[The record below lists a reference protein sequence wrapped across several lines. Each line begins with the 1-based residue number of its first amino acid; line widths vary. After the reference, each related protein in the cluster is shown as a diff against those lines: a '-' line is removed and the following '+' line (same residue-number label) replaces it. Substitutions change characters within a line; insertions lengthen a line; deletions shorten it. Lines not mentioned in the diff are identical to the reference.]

1 MISDQWLSPP
11 SPRLTLNRG
20 QQVVAGVLVL
30 LLMALVVVGIQSSA
44 QQRALTN
51 HSARS
56 EAVSTNMFFT
66 VRDSLT
72 YVEQAQQYLL
82 GVVPRR
88 DVQVARALLAQRL
101 GVIAANGISAADAT
115 TPEYRWALTAL
126 DSVIAEAPSGVLPP
140 GERAQWTDTI
150 LPKAEVLSE
159 ATHAL
164 AAGSPTGLHRVDR
177 LAEQGLLRG
186 GVVQLTMLIAA
197 LVLAAA
203 LLWWVAANVVRQYR
217 TARRAFDEE
226 REALRKTEDRLDRVS
241 ALERGQARILE
252 RIATAD
258 PVPSVLRQ
266 IVQLA
271 AEVSGATAVRIA
283 LGPRSVAYPMGA
295 DVSATPAWTGAVN
308 DTADAA
314 GMLEVF
320 GDPQA
325 LDDLAHT
332 ALVRCRDLVTLA
344 LERDASARR
353 LSYQASHDA
362 LTGLANRSLLLTR
375 LSQSLLLARRRG
387 TPLALLFCDLDR
399 FKMVND
405 SIGHAGGDELLIEAA
420 RRLSGTV
427 RDTDTVARLGGDEFV
442 VLCPELPDRAQAI
455 ALAERIRATLSAPYT
470 IDGKEAFVDVSI
482 GITFADESTVS
493 GAELMRE
500 ADVAMYRAKLTD
512 GSHINVF
519 DSSLEAE
526 VAQRLDLDSA
536 LRHAVERDQL
546 RLRAQP
552 IVMLDSGIVIG
563 FEMLLQWHRPGLPVL
578 SPGAFIPLAE
588 DNGMIVEIGRWV
600 LRETIQ
606 TLARWRADGLALD
619 LTMAVNVSPRQVRE
633 PGFAEEVLDLLETAG
648 LPPQSLIIE
657 LTEHALVDLRVAH
670 PTLARLRDA
679 GVSVSLDDFG
689 TGYSSLTQLRTLPVD
704 QIKLDRSFAAAL
716 DEGDAKQ
723 RAVVQSVVSL
733 ASALALDL
741 VVEGIETMAERDT
754 LLDLGARVGQGF
766 LYHQPLRWDAA
777 RELLE
782 SGGVCVVPAVGDHTG
797 PASSEAPSPSVSTN
811 VTSQLPSPSVST

>member
-1 MISDQWLSPP
+1 MISDQWLTPP
-11 SPRLTLNRG
+11 GPRLTLNRG
-20 QQVVAGVLVL
+20 QRIVAGVLVL
-30 LLMALVVVGIQSSA
+30 LLVALVVVGVQSSA
-44 QQRALTN
+44 QQRAYTAFA
-51 HSARS
+51 SRS
-56 EAVSTNMFFT
+56 EAVSTNTFFT
-66 VRDSLT
+66 MQDSLT
-72 YVEQAQQYLL
+72 YIGTAQQYLL

-88 DVQVARALLAQRL
+88 DVQLARALLAQRL
-101 GVIAANGISAADAT
+101 SVISANGVSAADAA
-115 TPEYRWALTAL
+115 TPEYRWALSGL
-126 DSVIAEAPSGVLPP
+126 DSVLSEAPP
-140 GERAQWTDTI
+140 GELPADQRARWSDVI
-150 LPKAEVLSE
+150 LPRAEVLSD

-164 AAGSPTGLHRVDR
+164 AAGSPSGLHRVDR
-177 LAEQGLLRG
+177 LADQGVFQG
-186 GVVQLTMLIAA
+186 GVIQLTMLIAA

-217 TARRAFDEE
+217 TARSAFDDE
-226 REALRKTEDRLDRVS
+226 REALRKTEDRLARVS
-241 ALERGQARILE
+241 ALERGQARVLE

-266 IVQLA
+266 IVELA
-271 AEVSGATAVRIA
+271 AEVSGAPAVRIA
-283 LGPRSVAYPMGA
+283 MGHRSVVYPVGTGVSGA
-295 DVSATPAWTGAVN
+295 PAWTAPVTDSV
-308 DTADAA
+308 DTG

-362 LTGLANRSLLLTR
+362 LTGLANRSLLLAR

-405 SIGHAGGDELLIEAA
+405 SIGHAAGDELLIEAA

-427 RDTDTVARLGGDEFV
+427 RDTDTVARMGGDEFV
-442 VLCPELPDRAQAI
+442 VLCPELPDRAQAV
-455 ALAERIRATLSAPYT
+455 ALAERIRVTLSAPYT
-470 IDGKEAFVDVSI
+470 IDGKEAFVDASI

-512 GSHINVF
+512 GGHINVF
-519 DSSLEAE
+519 DSHLEAE
-526 VAQRLDLDSA
+526 VAQRLDIDSA

-546 RLRAQP
+546 RMRAQP
-552 IVMLDSGIVIG
+552 IVMLDTGVVTG
-563 FEMLLQWHRPGLPVL
+563 FEVLLQWHRPGLPVL
-578 SPGAFIPLAE
+578 YPGSFIPLAE

-600 LRETIQ
+600 LRETIK

-619 LTMAVNVSPRQVRE
+619 LTMSVNVSPRQVRE
-633 PGFAEEVLDLLETAG
+633 PGFAEEVLHLLDAAG
-648 LPPQSLIIE
+648 LPPESLIIE

-670 PTLARLRDA
+670 PTLARLREA

-716 DEGDAKQ
+716 DEGDDKQ

-733 ASALALDL
+733 AEALSLDL
-741 VVEGIETMAERDT
+741 VVEGIETTAERDT
-754 LLDLGARVGQGF
+754 LLDLGARKGQGF
-766 LYHQPLRWDAA
+766 LYHLPVLEDLA
-777 RELLE
+777 RKLLE
-782 SGGVCVVPAVGDHTG
+782 SGGVCVVPADGDYTAL
-797 PASSEAPSPSVSTN
+797 ASSEAPSPSLSTSLI
-811 VTSQLPSPSVST
+811 SQRPSPSVST

>member
-1 MISDQWLSPP
+1 MISDQWLTPP
-11 SPRLTLNRG
+11 GPRLTLNRG

-30 LLMALVVVGIQSSA
+30 LLVALVVVGIQSSA

-51 HSARS
+51 HNARS
-56 EAVSTNMFFT
+56 EAVSTNTFFT

-101 GVIAANGISAADAT
+101 GVIAANGLTAAEAA

-126 DSVIAEAPSGVLPP
+126 DSVIAEAPPGVLPAD
-140 GERAQWTDTI
+140 ERAEWAGAI
-150 LPKAEVLSE
+150 LPRAEVLSE

-186 GVVQLTMLIAA
+186 GVIQLSMLIAA

-217 TARRAFDEE
+217 SARRAFDDE
-226 REALRKTEDRLDRVS
+226 RDALRKTEDRLDRVS

-271 AEVSGATAVRIA
+271 ADVSGAPAVRIA
-283 LGPRSVAYPMGA
+283 MGTRSVVFPVGA
-295 DVSATPAWTGAVN
+295 DVSAAPAWTGAVN

-320 GDPQA
+320 GDAEA

-362 LTGLANRSLLLTR
+362 LTGLANRSLLLAR

-442 VLCPELPDRAQAI
+442 VLCPELPDRGQAI
-455 ALAERIRATLSAPYT
+455 ALAERIRTTLSAPYT

-519 DSSLEAE
+519 DSLLEAE
-526 VAQRLDLDSA
+526 VAQRLDLDTA
-536 LRHAVERDQL
+536 LRHAVERDEL
-546 RLRAQP
+546 RVGAQP
-552 IVMLDSGIVIG
+552 IVMLDTGVVIG
-563 FEMLLQWHRPGLPVL
+563 FEVLLQWHRAGLPVL
-578 SPGAFIPLAE
+578 APGAFIPLAE

-600 LRETIQ
+600 LRETIR

-619 LTMAVNVSPRQVRE
+619 LTMSVNVSPRQVRE
-633 PGFAEEVLDLLETAG
+633 PGFAEEVLHLLDVAG
-648 LPPQSLIIE
+648 LPPESLIIE

-741 VVEGIETMAERDT
+741 VVEGIETIAERDT
-754 LLDLGARVGQGF
+754 LLDLGARTGQGF
-766 LYHQPLRWDAA
+766 LYDQPLLWDAA

-782 SGGVCVVPAVGDHTG
+782 SGGVCAVSAGSDYTG
-797 PASSEAPSPSVSTN
+797 LASSAAPSPSASTSVRSQRPSPSVSM
-811 VTSQLPSPSVST
+811 

>member
-1 MISDQWLSPP
+1 MITDQWLRAPG
-11 SPRLTLNRG
+11 PRLTLNRG
-20 QQVVAGVLVL
+20 QQVVAAILVL
-30 LLMALVVVGIQSSA
+30 LLVTLVVVSIQSSA
-44 QQRALTN
+44 DQRAYT
-51 HSARS
+51 HHTART
-56 EAVSTNMFFT
+56 EPVSNNTFFT

-72 YVEQAQQYLL
+72 YIEKAEQYLL

-88 DVQVARALLAQRL
+88 DVQLARALLAQRL
-101 GVIAANGISAADAT
+101 RVIAANGVSAADAAS
-115 TPEYRWALTAL
+115 PEYRWALNAL
-126 DSVIAEAPSGVLPP
+126 DSVIAEAPAGILPADQRTKWA
-140 GERAQWTDTI
+140 GTI
-150 LPKAEVLSE
+150 LPRAEVLSG

-164 AAGSPTGLHRVDR
+164 VAVNPNGLHRFDR
-177 LAEQGLLRG
+177 SAEEGLLRDRM
-186 GVVQLTMLIAA
+186 VQLAMLIAA

-203 LLWWVAANVVRQYR
+203 LVWWIAANVVRQYR
-217 TARRAFDEE
+217 DTRRAFDDE
-226 REALRKTEDRLDRVS
+226 RDALRKTEDRLDRVS

-258 PVPSVLRQ
+258 PVSSVLRQ

-283 LGPRSVAYPMGA
+283 MGPRSVVYPIGS
-295 DVSATPAWTGAVN
+295 DVSEAPAWTGTVT
-308 DTADAA
+308 DTADTA
-314 GMLEVF
+314 GTLEVY
-320 GDPQA
+320 GDPESF
-325 LDDLAHT
+325 DDLAHT
-332 ALVRCRDLVTLA
+332 TLVRCRDLVTLA

-362 LTGLANRSLLLTR
+362 LTGLANRSLLLSR
-375 LSQSLLLARRRG
+375 LSQSLMLARHRG
-387 TPLALLFCDLDR
+387 TPLAVLFCDLDR

-420 RRLSGTV
+420 RRLSTTV
-427 RDTDTVARLGGDEFV
+427 RETDTVARLGGDEFV

-455 ALAERIRATLSAPYT
+455 TLAERIRTTLSAPYT
-470 IDGKEAFVDVSI
+470 IDGKEAFVDASI

-519 DSSLEAE
+519 DSHLEAE
-526 VAQRLDLDSA
+526 VAQRLDLDTA
-536 LRHAVERDQL
+536 LRHAVGRNQL
-546 RLRAQP
+546 RLSAQP
-552 IVMLDSGIVIG
+552 IVTLDTGVITG
-563 FEMLLQWHRPGLPVL
+563 FEVLLQWHRPGMPVL
-578 SPGAFIPLAE
+578 YPGAFIPLAE

-600 LRETIQ
+600 LRETIE

-619 LTMAVNVSPRQVRE
+619 LTMSVNVSPRQVRE
-633 PGFAEEVLDLLETAG
+633 PGFAEEVLQLLDKAG
-648 LPPQSLIIE
+648 LPPESLIIE

-670 PTLARLRDA
+670 PVLARLRDA

-716 DEGDAKQ
+716 DHGDAKQ

-741 VVEGIETMAERDT
+741 VVEGIETVAERDT
-754 LLDLGARVGQGF
+754 LLDLGARKGQGF
-766 LYHQPLRWDAA
+766 LYHQPVLCDLA
-777 RELLE
+777 RALLE
-782 SGGVCVVPAVGDHTG
+782 TGGVCAVPAESSYSALA
-797 PASSEAPSPSVSTN
+797 ASAVPSPSLSVN
-811 VTSQLPSPSVST
+811 VRSQLPSPSVST

>member
-1 MISDQWLSPP
+1 MSSP
-11 SPRLTLNRG
+11 
-20 QQVVAGVLVL
+20 VVTSRWPA
-30 LLMALVVVGIQSSA
+30 
-44 QQRALTN
+44 
-51 HSARS
+51 
-56 EAVSTNMFFT
+56 
-66 VRDSLT
+66 
-72 YVEQAQQYLL
+72 
-82 GVVPRR
+82 
-88 DVQVARALLAQRL
+88 ALLAQRL
-101 GVIAANGISAADAT
+101 GVIAANGLTAAEAAT
-115 TPEYRWALTAL
+115 PQYRWALTGL
-126 DSVIAEAPSGVLPP
+126 DRVIAEAPPGVLPAD
-140 GERAQWTDTI
+140 ERARWASTI
-150 LPKAEVLSE
+150 LPRTEVLSAE
-159 ATHAL
+159 THAL
-164 AAGSPTGLHRVDR
+164 AAGGPTSMHRIDR
-177 LAEQGLLRG
+177 LADQVLLRG
-186 GVVQLTMLIAA
+186 GVIQLSMLIAA

-217 TARRAFDEE
+217 SARRAFDEE

-241 ALERGQARILE
+241 ALERGQARVLE

-271 AEVSGATAVRIA
+271 TDVSGAPAVRIA
-283 LGPRSVAYPMGA
+283 LGPRSVVYPVGA

-362 LTGLANRSLLLTR
+362 LTGLANRSLLLAR

-405 SIGHAGGDELLIEAA
+405 SIGHAAGDELLIEAA
-420 RRLSGTV
+420 RRLSGMI
-427 RDTDTVARLGGDEFV
+427 RDTDTAARLGGDEFV

-470 IDGKEAFVDVSI
+470 IDGKEAFVDASI

-519 DSSLEAE
+519 DSLLEAE
-526 VAQRLDLDSA
+526 VAQRLDLDTA
-536 LRHAVERDQL
+536 LRHAVERNEL
-546 RLRAQP
+546 RVGAQP
-552 IVMLDSGIVIG
+552 IVMLDTGVVIG
-563 FEMLLQWHRPGLPVL
+563 FEVLLQWHRPGLPML
-578 SPGAFIPLAE
+578 APGAFIPLAE

-600 LRETIQ
+600 LRETIR
-606 TLARWRADGLALD
+606 TLARWRTDGLALD
-619 LTMAVNVSPRQVRE
+619 LTMSVNVSARQVRE
-633 PGFAEEVLDLLETAG
+633 PGFAEEVLHLLDGAE
-648 LPPQSLIIE
+648 LPAESLIIE

-670 PTLARLRDA
+670 PVLARLRDA

-716 DEGDAKQ
+716 DQGDAKQ

-733 ASALALDL
+733 ASALSLDL
-741 VVEGIETMAERDT
+741 VVEGIETIAERDT
-754 LLDLGARVGQGF
+754 LLDLGARTGQGF
-766 LYHQPLRWDAA
+766 LYRQPLLWDAA

-782 SGGVCVVPAVGDHTG
+782 SGGVCAVSADSDYTG
-797 PASSEAPSPSVSTN
+797 LASSEAPSPSVSTN
-811 VTSQLPSPSVST
+811 LTSQRPSPSVST

>member
-1 MISDQWLSPP
+1 MISDQWLTPP
-11 SPRLTLNRG
+11 GPRLTLNRG
-20 QQVVAGVLVL
+20 QQIVAGLLVL
-30 LLMALVVVGIQSSA
+30 LLIALVVVGVQSSA
-44 QQRALTN
+44 QQRAFTHLT
-51 HSARS
+51 ARS
-56 EAVSTNMFFT
+56 EAVSSNTFFT

-72 YVEQAQQYLL
+72 YVEQVQQYLL
-82 GVVPRR
+82 GVIPRR
-88 DVQVARALLAQRL
+88 DVQLARALLAQRL
-101 GVIAANGISAADAT
+101 RVIATNGVTAADAA

-126 DSVIAEAPSGVLPP
+126 DSEITEAPAGVLPT
-140 GERAQWTDTI
+140 GERARWAATI
-150 LPKAEVLSE
+150 LPRAEVLSE

-164 AAGSPTGLHRVDR
+164 AAGSPSGLHRIDG
-177 LAEQGLLRG
+177 LPGQGLLQG
-186 GVVQLTMLIAA
+186 GVIQLTMLIAA

-217 TARRAFDEE
+217 SARRAFDDE

-241 ALERGQARILE
+241 ALERGQARVLE

-271 AEVSGATAVRIA
+271 AEASGAPAVRIA
-283 LGPRSVAYPMGA
+283 MGPRSVVFPADA
-295 DVSATPAWTGAVN
+295 DVSAPPAWTGAVN

-332 ALVRCRDLVTLA
+332 ALVRCRDLVTLT

-353 LSYQASHDA
+353 LSHQASHDA
-362 LTGLANRSLLLTR
+362 LTGLANRSLLLSR
-375 LSQSLLLARRRG
+375 LAQSLLLARRRG
-387 TPLALLFCDLDR
+387 TALALLFCDLDR

-405 SIGHAGGDELLIEAA
+405 SIGHAAGDQLLIEAA
-420 RRLSGTV
+420 RRLSGTI

-442 VLCPELPDRAQAI
+442 VLCPELPERAQAI
-455 ALAERIRATLSAPYT
+455 ALAERIRSTLSAPYT
-470 IDGKEAFVDVSI
+470 IDGKEAFVDASI

-519 DSSLEAE
+519 DSHLEAE

-536 LRHAVERDQL
+536 LRHAVERGEL
-546 RLRAQP
+546 SLRAQP
-552 IVMLDSGIVIG
+552 IVMLDTGVVTG
-563 FEMLLQWHRPGLPVL
+563 FEVLLQWHRPGVPVL

-600 LRETIQ
+600 LRETIL

-619 LTMAVNVSPRQVRE
+619 LTMSVNVSPRQVRE
-633 PGFAEEVLDLLETAG
+633 PGFAEEVLHLLEVAE
-648 LPPQSLIIE
+648 LPPESLIIE

-670 PTLARLRDA
+670 PILARLRDA

-716 DEGDAKQ
+716 DEGDDKQ
-723 RAVVQSVVSL
+723 RAVVKSVVSL

-741 VVEGIETMAERDT
+741 VVEGIETIAERDT
-754 LLDLGARVGQGF
+754 LLDLGARQGQGF
-766 LYHQPLRWDAA
+766 LYHLPVQRDLA

-782 SGGVCVVPAVGDHTG
+782 SGGVCVVSPDGGYSGA
-797 PASSEAPSPSVSTN
+797 ASSAAPSPSASTNSRSHRPSPSVST
-811 VTSQLPSPSVST
+811 